1 MNNIQLDNPDK
12 LNEAAKV
19 AVTQALSVKPGERV
33 LIVTN
38 PPRETLRISMALH
51 NAVQDAGGIPVLI
64 VQPVKS
70 QLDFA
75 DDAVIQAIS
84 AVPDAF
90 ISMSAQKLGK
100 DRFAIVEPYTVDG
113 KTYDHVFHYLMASK
127 QLRAFWSP
135 AATED
140 MFIRTIPIDYERL
153 VKEVKF
159 VKDVLDQAEEVHI
172 TSPGGTDLMIG
183 MHDRETMEDDGNLSF
198 KGAGGNLP
206 AGEAFISPEL
216 GSSNGIIVFDGS
228 VSLHDEDRIVKEPVT
243 VKVKEGFVTEVQGGK
258 EAELLQQTIDYGEKQ
273 ALLFEQQGKLSAGKG
288 DEYKRN
294 ARSLGELG
302 IGLNPAGTI
311 TGHMLED
318 EKAYETCHI
327 AIGSN
332 YDNDAP
338 ALIHLDC
345 LVKAPTIVAR
355 YKDGRRFTLLHGGV
369 LQKQ

>member
-1 MNNIQLDNPDK
+1 MNTIQLDKLDK
-12 LNEAAKV
+12 LSKAAKV
-19 AVTQALSVKPGERV
+19 AVTRALCIKPGERV

-38 PPRETLRISMALH
+38 PPPETLRIAMALH
-51 NAVQDAGGIPVLI
+51 NAVSDAEGIPILM
-64 VQPVKS
+64 VQPVKT

-75 DDAVIQAIS
+75 DDAVIQAIAS
-84 AVPDAF
+84 VPDVF
-90 ISMSAQKLGK
+90 ISMSSQKLGK
-100 DRFAIVEPYTVDG
+100 DRFAISHPYTVDG

-135 AATED
+135 MATED
-140 MFIRTIPIDYERL
+140 MFIRTVPIDYERL
-153 VKEVKF
+153 LKEVKLVKEV
-159 VKDVLDQAEEVHI
+159 LDKAERVHI
-172 TSPGGTDLMIG
+172 STPGGTDITIG
-183 MHDRETMEDDGNLSF
+183 LRGREAMEDDGNLSF
-198 KGAGGNLP
+198 AGAGGNLP

-216 GSSNGIIVFDGS
+216 GSSNGTIVFDGS
-228 VSLHDEDRIVKEPVT
+228 VSLHDDDRIVREPVAVE
-243 VKVKEGFVTEVQGGK
+243 VKDGFVTDISGGE
-258 EAELLQQTIDYGEKQ
+258 EAQLLQRTIEQGEEK
-273 ALLFEQQGKLSAGKG
+273 ALLFEQEGKLPLGKG
-288 DEYKRN
+288 SEYKRN

-345 LVKAPTIVAR
+345 LMKAPTIVAE
-355 YKDGRRFTLLHGGV
+355 YSDGTYVTILKAGV
-369 LQKQ
+369 LQAQ

>member
-1 MNNIQLDNPDK
+1 MNTIQLDNLDK
-12 LNEAAKV
+12 LYEAAKV
-19 AVTQALSVKPGERV
+19 AVTHALCVKPGERV

-38 PPRETLRISMALH
+38 PPLETLRIAMALH
-51 NAVQDAGGIPVLI
+51 NAVRDAEGVPILM
-64 VQPVKS
+64 VQPVKT

-75 DDAVIQAIS
+75 DDAVIQAIAS
-84 AVPDAF
+84 VPDVF

-100 DRFAIVEPYTVDG
+100 DRNAISNPYTVDG
-113 KTYDHVFHYLMASK
+113 KSYDHVFHYLMASK

-135 AATED
+135 MATED
-140 MFIRTIPIDYERL
+140 MFIRTVPIDYGRLLREVKL
-153 VKEVKF
+153 VKNI
-159 VKDVLDQAEEVHI
+159 LDKAERVHI
-172 TSPGGTDLMIG
+172 SSPGGTDISIG
-183 MHDRETMEDDGNLSF
+183 LRGREAMEDDGNLSF
-198 KGAGGNLP
+198 AGAGGNLP

-216 GSSNGIIVFDGS
+216 ASSNGIIVFDGS
-228 VSLHDEDRIVKEPVT
+228 VSLHDDDRIVQEPIT
-243 VKVKEGFVTEVQGGK
+243 VEVKDGFVTDISGGE
-258 EAELLQQTIDYGEKQ
+258 EAQLLQRTIEQGEEK
-273 ALLFEQQGKLSAGKG
+273 ALLFEQEGKLPLGKG
-288 DEYKRN
+288 SEYKRN

-345 LVKAPTIVAR
+345 LMKAPTIVAE
-355 YKDGRRFTLLHGGV
+355 YGDGTYVTILKAGV

>member
-1 MNNIQLDNPDK
+1 MDNIQLDNLDK
-12 LNEAAKV
+12 LHEAAKV
-19 AVTQALSVKPGERV
+19 AVTKALSVRPGERV

-38 PPRETLRISMALH
+38 PPREGLRISMALH
-51 NAVQDAGGIPVLI
+51 NAVQEAGGLPVLI
-64 VQPVKS
+64 IQPVKT

-75 DDAVIQAIS
+75 DDAVIQAIAS
-84 AVPDAF
+84 VPDVF

-100 DRFAIVEPYTVDG
+100 DKTAIAEPYRVDG
-113 KTYDHVFHYLMASK
+113 KSYDHVFQYLMATK

-135 AATED
+135 MATED
-140 MFIRTIPIDYERL
+140 MFVRTVPIDYDRL
-153 VKEVKF
+153 VKEVKC
-159 VKDVLDQAEEVHI
+159 VKDVLDRAERVHI
-172 TSPGGTDLMIG
+172 TSPGGTDLTVG
-183 MHDRETMEDDGNLSF
+183 LHGRAAMEDDGNLSF

-216 GSSNGIIVFDGS
+216 GSSNGTIVFDGS
-228 VSLHDEDRIVKEPVT
+228 VSLHDGDRIVKEPVT
-243 VKVKEGFVTEVQGGK
+243 VKVKDGFVTEVRGGE
-258 EAELLQQTIDYGEKQ
+258 EAELLQRTIDYGEEQ
-273 ALLFEQQGKLSAGKG
+273 ALLFEQQGKLSEGKG
-288 DEYKRN
+288 EEYKRN

-345 LVKAPTIVAR
+345 LMKAPTIAAE
-355 YKDGRRFTLLHGGV
+355 YSDGRLITLLRAGV